1 MEIGSGNGEFWQHSA
16 KQELQSNVCIT
27 DLSEKM
33 LEECKRNLSNVK
45 IKAHYQLADID
56 KLPFGGETFNGVLA
70 HNVIYHAEPPKE
82 ALIKIYDIL
91 QSGGFLCMSVLN
103 YGANKSIWKIANS
116 IESQVPA
123 QSFTSRFTNI
133 EADNF
138 LGNIFNQVEKR
149 EYFNTLRFESPEP
162 IINMVKS
169 SPAVK
174 PLRLSDNLFTLFNAK
189 IEEQIEDNGYF
200 ESELNASLYLCRKN
214 G

>member
-1 MEIGSGNGEFWQHSA
+1 
-16 KQELQSNVCIT
+16 
-27 DLSEKM
+27 
-33 LEECKRNLSNVK
+33 
-45 IKAHYQLADID
+45 
-56 KLPFGGETFNGVLA
+56 
-70 HNVIYHAEPPKE
+70 
-82 ALIKIYDIL
+82 
-91 QSGGFLCMSVLN
+91 MSVLN

-138 LGNIFNQVEKR
+138 LGNVFNQVEKR

-174 PLRLSDNLFTLFNAK
+174 PLRLSDNFFTLFNAK